1 MFEDFDFSVLD
12 SEEFK
17 EDAVREEIIAPIL
30 KKLGF
35 SASGPSR
42 VQRSK
47 NLVHP
52 YVMIGS
58 KKHKI
63 NIVPDYTLYVDDEP
77 VAIIEAKGPTQEI
90 FASEHVEQAYSYAIH
105 PDVRVEYYGLCNG
118 REWILYAVSRW
129 EPVLRLSIADL
140 DQNWSVFEQKMLP
153 KFLQNPELQG
163 FMPDYGLTMRKL
175 GLSKDVIQ
183 HFVLHNLQMIMKA
196 EDDLYVANTTTD
208 LDGTEYMITLDLSEA
223 KYQQLLSKLPSGPAE
238 EIRSALRRAPFQAF
252 LAGKVIVTVSGTFGE
267 PTEGAYEEFIPII
280 VGEVTS
286 AHFDPSV
293 ELHPYEPQ

>member
-1 MFEDFDFSVLD
+1 MFKDFDFTAID
-12 SEEFK
+12 SEDFK
-17 EDAVREEIIAPIL
+17 EDSVREEIIAPIL

-35 SASGPSR
+35 SVSGPNR
-42 VQRSK
+42 IQRSK

-77 VAIIEAKGPTQEI
+77 VAVIEAKGPTQTI

-118 REWILYAVSRW
+118 REWILYSVSRW
-129 EPVLRLSIADL
+129 DSVLRVSIAEIDKR
-140 DQNWSVFEQKMLP
+140 WSDFEKKMLP
-153 KFLQNPELQG
+153 EFLKNPELQD
-163 FMPDYGLTMRKL
+163 FMPDYGLTMRKF
-175 GLSKDVIQ
+175 GFSKDLIQ
-183 HFVLHNLQMIMKA
+183 HFVLHHLQMIMKA

-208 LDGTEYMITLDLSEA
+208 LDGTEYMVTLDLSEA
-223 KYQQLLSKLPSGPAE
+223 KYLELLSKLPREVAE
-238 EIRSALRRAPFQAF
+238 SIASAIRKAPFQSY

-267 PTEGAYEEFIPII
+267 PTEGAYEEFIPIV
-280 VGEVTS
+280 VGDVSS
-286 AHFDPSV
+286 ALFDPSV
-293 ELHPYEPQ
+293 ELHPYEP

>member
-17 EDAVREEIIAPIL
+17 EDSVREEIIAPVL

-35 SASGPSR
+35 AASGSVR

-63 NIVPDYTLYVDDEP
+63 NIIPDYTLYVDDEP
-77 VAIIEAKGPTQEI
+77 VAVIEAKGPTESI

-105 PDVRVEYYGLCNG
+105 PDIRVDYYGLCNG

-129 EPVLRLSIADL
+129 DPVLRIELTKIDER
-140 DQNWSVFEQKMLP
+140 WSEFEQRMLP
-153 KFLQNPELQG
+153 KFLKTPELQG
-163 FMPDYGLTMRKL
+163 FLPDYGLTMRKL
-175 GLSKDVIQ
+175 GLQKEVIQ
-183 HFVLHNLQMIMKA
+183 HFVLHHLQMIMKA

-208 LDGTEYMITLDLSEA
+208 LDGAEYMVTFDFSENV
-223 KYQQLLSKLPSGPAE
+223 YQELLSKLPKEVGESIA
-238 EIRSALRRAPFQAF
+238 AAMRRAPFQAY
-252 LAGKVIVTVSGTFGE
+252 LAGKVIVTVSGVFGE
-267 PTEGAYEEFIPII
+267 LTEGAYEEFIPI
-280 VGEVTS
+280 VLGEVVS
-286 AHFDPSV
+286 AQFDPTV
-293 ELHPYEPQ
+293 ELYPYEP